1 MIESP
6 NGEPLNL
13 MEPLEQNINGEVG
26 QPLDVDRIVFGG
38 ELKNGFFL
46 EAGAHDGEFNSDSLY
61 FEANHNWTG
70 LLVEPV
76 PGAYEFLK
84 LRNRNASTIQ
94 TCLAVEKNPH
104 FVNFDFM
111 GAIRNGDEISSMA
124 GISTE
129 KRDDNLQVE
138 MQCMP
143 LYSILMAMGN
153 PTVNYFSLD
162 IEGAEFAMLETIPWD
177 KVDIQV
183 MSIESHLLGIVF
195 PGVREEMI
203 EYLDSVGYRHIPWGH
218 TATNDYRGKW
228 DNNEENSSSHDD
240 LFVRKDIP
248 LKLTQAEK
256 EELEKKENM
265 EWKVKDHGPS
275 LDKSIHLIRERYR
288 AKLAKEKREK
298 EEL

>member
-1 MIESP
+1 
-6 NGEPLNL
+6 
-13 MEPLEQNINGEVG
+13 
-26 QPLDVDRIVFGG
+26 
-38 ELKNGFFL
+38 
-46 EAGAHDGEFNSDSLY
+46 
-61 FEANHNWTG
+61 
-70 LLVEPV
+70 
-76 PGAYEFLK
+76 
-84 LRNRNASTIQ
+84 
-94 TCLAVEKNPH
+94 
-104 FVNFDFM
+104 VNFDFM

-228 DNNEENSSSHDD
+228 ENNEENSSSHDD

-248 LKLTQAEK
+248 LKLTKAEK
-256 EELEKKENM
+256 EELDKRENI

-275 LDKSIHLIRERYR
+275 LDKSIQLIRERYR
-288 AKLAKEKREK
+288 AKLAKEKERK
-298 EEL
+298 KSFSFITYIHS